1 MRSLSRWVAAAL
13 VVAVTAVAP
22 TPARVSAASVS
33 SPSVAPA
40 ATSRVTLV
48 TGDVVELSQAAPGR
62 YAASVHPG
70 PGREKISFHTS
81 EVDGG
86 LRVLPSDA
94 IPYVSSGVLDVD
106 LFDVTGLID
115 QGYDDRSSDTLPLIV
130 RGSPERAL
138 GRVGAAQ
145 ATRGLPSIGGSALAA
160 GKDGLGDLWRSV
172 TGSKVG
178 VMAAGISEIWLDRRV
193 HAALDRSV
201 PQIGAPQAWAAGY
214 DGTGVDVAVLDTGVD
229 ATHADLSGKV
239 AEAENFTDSADTVDR
254 VGHGTHVAATIAGT
268 GAASDGS
275 RRGVAPGADL
285 LVGKVLND
293 EGIGY
298 ESWVIAG
305 MEWAVQSGAKVVSMS
320 LGGDPTDGTD
330 PLSEAVDRLTDE
342 SGALFVVAAG
352 NDGPTE
358 GSIGA
363 PGSASAALTVG
374 AVDRDE
380 NLADFSGRG
389 PRQGDYAL
397 KPEITAPGVGIV
409 AARAAGTAMGDPVDD
424 AYTAASGTSMA
435 TPHVAGSAAL
445 LVQQHPDWDAARLK
459 DALVST
465 AKPNPELTVFE
476 QGGGR
481 VDVAR
486 AVRQRVYG
494 SGVADFGMHAQS
506 SGPAPV
512 EKAVRYAND
521 TASPVT
527 LELTVQLSNLD
538 SGATSSG
545 ALALGAQQVT
555 VPAGST
561 VDVPV
566 TLDPTKLTRGRHGG
580 WITASGP
587 DGVTVRT
594 AVATTLEGPH
604 HTVTFR
610 GVDRRGEDTTVPA
623 FVLNGDSSRSDVLSY
638 VPSGDGLTLDL
649 EEGTYL
655 LQAVIE
661 DGGPLDEQAT
671 LVTNPEL
678 DITGDATIVLDARK
692 GTPVR
697 ILTPRPAEQQT
708 VFSYYV
714 HRVMGNG
721 RSVSHGVLQ
730 FSSVHQL
737 NVTPTKPVTR
747 GEYEFSSRWQLVAPM
762 VSATVSGVYGPLDVH
777 LLHRSPAFEGRR
789 EFRLAYAGAGTEKE
803 LSAAQVRGAAA
814 LMVGSYER
822 DEEEQIAAAAAAGA
836 AVAIIVRPE
845 DFSPWTVWRP
855 VGDREPVPAM
865 VVAYDDG
872 QRLIAAAKAGRTQ
885 IGLTLTISSPYLYDV
900 FQVERGR
907 VPDRIEYRVTKAN
920 TAQLT
925 AEYGENGGF
934 GWAKEQRFGWR
945 PWQEYAWNDTQRMVA
960 TPSVRE
966 EWVTAGDTLWQ
977 QSVQHLYTWDDLGP
991 LQGGMTE
998 APRQYQAG
1006 PAADE
1011 AWFTP
1016 VVRPAAVPG
1025 IVSTRVG
1032 NLLSFRIPEF
1042 VDATPGHYGRAG
1054 WGGEDDQI
1062 SARLLRDGTVLA
1074 ELPDAWQD
1082 VQTNAGSAAYRLELT
1097 THRESEEWQ
1106 FATRTETA
1114 WEFKSSNVGETR
1126 PLPLLQV
1133 DYHVSGHSLGLTLRH
1148 QQGLPTPRG
1157 TSVRVEVSYD
1167 DGLKWTAARVSGHDT
1182 GYSVAIPAGK
1192 GAVSLRVHA
1201 TASDGSAV
1209 TQTVIRA
1216 F

>member
-1 MRSLSRWVAAAL
+1 VAAAL

-22 TPARVSAASVS
+22 VPARVSAASAS
-33 SPSVAPA
+33 SPSAAPA
-40 ATSRVTLV
+40 PTSRVTLV

-62 YAASVHPG
+62 YAAAVHPG
-70 PGREKISFHTS
+70 PGRERITFHTS

-94 IPYVSSGVLDVD
+94 IPYVSSGVLDAD
-106 LFDVTGLID
+106 LFDVTELID
-115 QGYDDRSSDTLPLIV
+115 QGYDDRFSDTLPLIV
-130 RGSPERAL
+130 RGSPGRAPA
-138 GRVGAAQ
+138 RVGGAP

-160 GKDGLGDLWRSV
+160 DKDGLGGLWRSV
-172 TGSKVG
+172 KGAEVG

-214 DGTGVDVAVLDTGVD
+214 DGSGVDVAVLDTGVD
-229 ATHADLSGKV
+229 ASHPDLSGKV
-239 AEAENFTDSADTVDR
+239 AGAENFTDSADTADR

-268 GAASDGS
+268 GAASSGS

-330 PLSEAVDRLTDE
+330 PLSEAVNRLTEE

-352 NDGPTE
+352 NDGPAE

-380 NLADFSGRG
+380 SLADFSGRG
-389 PRQGDYAL
+389 PRPGDNAL

-409 AARAAGTAMGDPVDD
+409 AARAAGTAMGDPVDEF
-424 AYTAASGTSMA
+424 YTAASGTSMA

-445 LVQQHPDWDAARLK
+445 LAQQHPDWDAVRLK

-465 AKPNPELTVFE
+465 ARPNPGRTVFE

-486 AVRQRVYG
+486 AVGQRVYG
-494 SGVADFGMHAQS
+494 TGVADFGMHAQS
-506 SGPAPV
+506 SGAAPV
-512 EKAVRYAND
+512 QKVVRYAND
-521 TASPVT
+521 TTAPIT
-527 LELTVQLSNLD
+527 LHLGVELSNLD
-538 SGATSSG
+538 SGAGSSG

-555 VPAGST
+555 VLAGST
-561 VDVPV
+561 ADVRV

-580 WITASGP
+580 WVTASGP
-587 DGVTVRT
+587 DGVTVKT
-594 AVATTLEGPH
+594 AVAATLEGPR

-623 FVLNGDSSRSDVLSY
+623 FVLNGDSSSSDVLSY
-638 VPSGDGLTLDL
+638 VPSGGGLTLDL

-671 LVTNPEL
+671 LVTIPEL
-678 DITGDATIVLDARK
+678 NITQDATLVLDARK

-721 RSVSHGVLQ
+721 RSVSHGVMH
-730 FSSVHQL
+730 FSNVHQL
-737 NVTPTKPVTR
+737 NVTPTKPVSR

-762 VSATVSGVYGPLDVH
+762 VTAAVGGVSGPLDVH
-777 LLHRSPAFEGRR
+777 LLHRSPAFAGRR
-789 EFRLAYAGAGTEKE
+789 EFRLAYAGSGTEKE
-803 LSAAQVRGAAA
+803 LAAAQVRGAAA

-836 AVAIIVRPE
+836 AVAIIVRPA

-855 VGDREPVPAM
+855 VGDREPIPSM

-872 QRLIAAAKAGRTQ
+872 QRLIAAAKARKTQ
-885 IGLTLTISSPYLYDV
+885 IGLTLTVSSPYVYDV
-900 FQVERGR
+900 FHVEKGR
-907 VPDRIEYRVTKAN
+907 VPDRIEYRVTRSN
-920 TAQLT
+920 TAQFS

-960 TPSVRE
+960 TPSTRE
-966 EWVTAGDTLWQ
+966 EWVTSGDTLWQ
-977 QSVQHLYTWDDLGP
+977 QNVQHLYTWDDMGA

-998 APRQYQAG
+998 APRRYSAGQAR
-1006 PAADE
+1006 DE

-1016 VVRPAAVPG
+1016 VVRPAAVAG
-1025 IVSTRVG
+1025 ILSTRTG
-1032 NLLSFRIPEF
+1032 NVLSFRVPEF
-1042 VDATPGHYGRAG
+1042 VDATPGHYARAG

-1062 SARLLRDGTVLA
+1062 SARLVRDGTGLA

-1082 VQTNAGSAAYRLELT
+1082 VQTTGGSATYRLELS

-1106 FATRTETA
+1106 FATRTKTA
-1114 WEFKSSNVGETR
+1114 WEFKSSNVDEAR
-1126 PLPLLQV
+1126 PLPLLQL
-1133 DYHVSGHSLGLTLRH
+1133 DYHVSRHGLGLTLRH
-1148 QQGLPTPRG
+1148 QEGLPAPRG
-1157 TSVRVEVSYD
+1157 TRVRVEVSYD
-1167 DGLKWTAARVSGHDT
+1167 DGAEWTPARVSGHDT
-1182 GYSVAIPAGK
+1182 EFSVAIPAGK

-1201 TASDGSAV
+1201 SASDGSAV